1 MDEQVRATIGQ
12 TFRANITRVRSL
24 LGVYEVVAT
33 GPAQPTTEHT
43 DVLRSGVV
51 LLHASLEDLV
61 RSSSEELLP
70 LQDAEVLNEIGFPD
84 GSDKTKA
91 KFTLGELHPY
101 RGLTVDDLIRKAVAA
116 RLQRSNYNNVSE
128 LSAALQRIGLAA
140 SILDPH
146 QGTLESIM
154 KRRHLIV
161 HRADKNPLFEPGQ
174 GVPSVQHLGRST
186 VDTWTTVVSDVGTR
200 VVEALPTA

>member
-1 MDEQVRATIGQ
+1 MDEQARARIEQ
-12 TFRANITRVRSL
+12 TFRANITRVKSL
-24 LGVYEVVAT
+24 LDVYDLVAT
-33 GPAQPTTEHT
+33 RPNPTTEQT

-70 LQDAEVLNEIGFPD
+70 LQDADVLNEIGFPD
-84 GSDKTKA
+84 GSDRTKA
-91 KFTLGELHPY
+91 KFTLGELHAY
-101 RGLTVDDLIRKAVAA
+101 KGLTVDDLIRKAVAT

-128 LSAALQRIGLAA
+128 LSAALQRIGVNVSA
-140 SILDPH
+140 LDPH

-161 HRADKNPLFEPGQ
+161 HRADKNPLIEPDQ
-174 GVPSVQHLGRST
+174 GIPTVQPLGRST
-186 VDTWTTVVSDVGTR
+186 VDTWVAVVSNVGTK
-200 VVEALPTA
+200 VISALPTA

>member
-1 MDEQVRATIGQ
+1 MDEQARTRIEQ

-24 LGVYEVVAT
+24 LDVYDLVAT
-33 GPAQPTTEHT
+33 RPDHPTTEQT

-70 LQDAEVLNEIGFPD
+70 LQDADVLNEIGFPD
-84 GSDKTKA
+84 GSDRTKA
-91 KFTLGELHPY
+91 KFTLGELHAFK
-101 RGLTVDDLIRKAVAA
+101 GSTVDEVIRKAVVT

-128 LSAALQRIGLAA
+128 LTAALQRIGVDVSTLA
-140 SILDPH
+140 PH

-161 HRADKNPLFEPGQ
+161 HRADKNPLIEPGQ
-174 GVPSVQHLGRST
+174 GIPTVQPLGRST
-186 VDTWTTVVSDVGTR
+186 VDTWTAVVSDVGTK
-200 VVEALPTA
+200 VIEALPTA